1 MHLGCL
7 VTSLASAHETGA
19 ASPST
24 PDGTTQTLRS
34 SPGEAG
40 PKLPPGEAGPKLP
53 PARTIAVGG
62 DRDRLRTQGLGE

>member
-24 PDGTTQTLRS
+24 PDGTTQTLPS

-40 PKLPPGEAGPKLP
+40 PKLPPV
-53 PARTIAVGG
+53 RITAVRG